1 MRPSRSYWQ
10 DAWARLKANRRAIAS
25 LNIIIFLMLFTFVG
39 PLIWRVAGTATGASV
54 ARSTPY
60 ILTLLNLTDWPRFET
75 VKAAKLWCQQQNTA
89 LTD

>member
-1 MRPSRSYWQ
+1 VSQST
-10 DAWARLKANRRAIAS
+10 
-25 LNIIIFLMLFTFVG
+25 LFWIDYGDHQEAVSNVWPHWG

-54 ARSTPY
+54 ARSAPY
-60 ILTLLNLTDWPRFET
+60 LLTLLNLTDWPQFET

>member
-1 MRPSRSYWQ
+1 MSQST
-10 DAWARLKANRRAIAS
+10 
-25 LNIIIFLMLFTFVG
+25 LFWVDYGNHWGAVSNYHTHWG

-60 ILTLLNLTDWPRFET
+60 LLTLLNLTDWPKFET
-75 VKAAKLWCQQQNTA
+75 IKAAKLWCQQQDTA

>member
-1 MRPSRSYWQ
+1 VSTST
-10 DAWARLKANRRAIAS
+10 
-25 LNIIIFLMLFTFVG
+25 LFWVDYGDHWEAVSNVWPHWG

-60 ILTLLNLTDWPRFET
+60 LLMVLNLTDWPQFESI
-75 VKAAKLWCQQQNTA
+75 KAAKLWCQQQNTV

>member
-1 MRPSRSYWQ
+1 MSTST
-10 DAWARLKANRRAIAS
+10 
-25 LNIIIFLMLFTFVG
+25 LFWVDYGDHQEAVSHVWPHWG

-60 ILTLLNLTDWPRFET
+60 LLTLLNLTDWPQFESI
-75 VKAAKLWCQQQNTA
+75 KAAKLWCQQQNTA

>member
-1 MRPSRSYWQ
+1 MSTST
-10 DAWARLKANRRAIAS
+10 
-25 LNIIIFLMLFTFVG
+25 LFWVDYGDHWEAVSNVWPHWG

-60 ILTLLNLTDWPRFET
+60 LLMVLNLTDWPQFESI
-75 VKAAKLWCQQQNTA
+75 KAAKLWCQQQNTT